1 MEAILPYLIQTLG
14 GAGGG
19 FLGNMLKKN
28 ALGLVGNLVAGGVG
42 GNILPIAMSALGLMG
57 GGAGAADGG
66 GSSMI
71 TSILGS
77 VLGGGLGS
85 VVGGLLK
92 K

>member
-1 MEAILPYLIQTLG
+1 MEALLPYLIQTLG

-19 FLGNMLKKN
+19 FLGNLIKKN

-42 GNILPIAMSALGLMG
+42 GNVLPIAMSAMGLMG
-57 GGAGAADGG
+57 GGAGAEGG

-85 VVGGLLK
+85 VLGGLAK